1 MKKLMFAA
9 AALVAGLCM
18 ADVTSANIVGY
29 VNSPKEGYSFAGFC
43 FPQVGGNEALTYGDL
58 KVNCS
63 EDGSASDEGWAMMMD
78 SIVVLDGGSYVMDI
92 VYVPEWAAEIYGEIA
107 KGWYELDVY
116 EDGADYNS
124 EPLPFGQ
131 AVEVCIVDDVG
142 AEIAFA
148 GEVKDAPT
156 VTDVAGYMGIANC
169 APKKIYAEDIIVNCS
184 EDGSASDEGWAMMM
198 DSIVV
203 LDGGS
208 YVMDIVYVPEWA
220 AEIYG
225 EIAKGWYELDVYE
238 DGADYNH
245 TEDLCWNAGEG
256 FEICVVDDLGATVT
270 IKSAVAAKDAK

>member
-1 MKKLMFAA
+1 MLNRKIYA
-9 AALVAGLCM
+9 
-18 ADVTSANIVGY
+18 VGF
-29 VNSPKEGYSFAGFC
+29 VNSPKTGYSFAGFC

-63 EDGSASDEGWAMMMD
+63 EDGSTSEEGWIMM
-78 SIVVLDGGSYVMDI
+78 L
-92 VYVPEWAAEIYGEIA
+92 
-107 KGWYELDVY
+107 
-116 EDGADYNS
+116 
-124 EPLPFGQ
+124 
-131 AVEVCIVDDVG
+131 
-142 AEIAFA
+142 
-148 GEVKDAPT
+148 
-156 VTDVAGYMGIANC
+156 
-169 APKKIYAEDIIVNCS
+169 
-184 EDGSASDEGWAMMM
+184 

-256 FEICVVDDLGATVT
+256 FEVCIIDDLGATIT
-270 IKSAVAAKDAK
+270 IKSAVAEEDK